1 LSTDLRRHLAS
12 PHRKCEKPQ
21 NDLTPRTHS
30 SILIFVPAYD
40 KVLATLADPTRRK
53 LVERLRRRPHAVGE
67 LVRHLGISQPAVS
80 QHLAVLRG
88 AKVVQS
94 RRDGRRRI
102 YALDPGGLATLRA
115 YLDGMWTDA
124 LAAFA
129 DSFAKEKV

>member
-1 LSTDLRRHLAS
+1 M
-12 PHRKCEKPQ
+12 
-21 NDLTPRTHS
+21 
-30 SILIFVPAYD
+30 PAYD
-40 KVLATLADPTRRK
+40 KLIASLADPTRRK

-102 YALDPGGLATLRA
+102 YALDPGGIAALRG
-115 YLDGMWTDA
+115 YLDSMWNDA

-129 DSFAKEKV
+129 ESFTKEKE